1 MAFPV
6 KTSVETLEPVKIKLT
21 VEVEPQR
28 VKKAFD
34 RAARTLAKDV
44 SLPGFRP
51 GKAPRKLL
59 EQRFGIG
66 AIAQAAME
74 DSISEYYA
82 EALRENAI
90 NPVAQP
96 EVDVEHFDE
105 EEGCSFTAV
114 VEVAPEITPPDHTG
128 IDVAFPEWAVDDATV
143 DEQLNT
149 LRQRFAEVDVV
160 ERPAA
165 NGDLVSIDLVF
176 AVDGETIESSQV
188 EDALYEVGSAGVTPE
203 LDEKIVGA
211 VGGDTFTYDDVLPAE
226 YPEYGGKTATFTVT
240 VKDVREK
247 TLPDLDDD
255 FASAA
260 GGFDSLDEL
269 RSDMR
274 NSLLRRQIEEAHHQV
289 RGDVLEAY
297 LALVDVPLPPSM
309 VDFEIEQQLAQLDG
323 QAAQFG
329 IDAEVLLEAQGMTR
343 DEFAEN
349 ARESA
354 QTSVKAQLVL
364 NALSETLSLDFDPRE
379 IDREIVRHA
388 RINNVAPEEIAKI
401 IQEQGTLPAL
411 IGDIMRRKTIDA
423 IVDAATLKGAP
434 DDALMI
440 ELGLKAP
447 EVTAEDD
454 SEAEAGDSTD
464 E

>member
-1 MAFPV
+1 M

>member
-6 KTSVETLEPVKIKLT
+6 KTSVETLEPVKIKLI

-105 EEGCSFTAV
+105 EDGCSFTAV

-149 LRQRFAEVDVV
+149 LRERFAEVDVV

-269 RSDMR
+269 RSDMG

-309 VDFEIEQQLAQLDG
+309 VEFEIEQQLAQLDG

-423 IVDAATLKGAP
+423 IVDAATLRGAP

>member
-1 MAFPV
+1 M
-6 KTSVETLEPVKIKLT
+6 KTSVETLEPVKIKLI

-105 EEGCSFTAV
+105 EDGCSFTAV

-149 LRQRFAEVDVV
+149 LRERFAEVDVV

-269 RSDMR
+269 RSDMG

-309 VDFEIEQQLAQLDG
+309 VEFEIEQQLAQLDG

-423 IVDAATLKGAP
+423 IVDAATLRGAP